1 MSEKKQNYK
10 GSIDLAITTLLDL
23 SGITDE
29 DERKSTREG
38 IREQIDEEIKNELY
52 PKLLEMDLPDIR
64 KEWEEEEKLKTA
76 EENKKHI
83 KTLVMETIFIGFLL
97 GLFVNQVTEI
107 ISNSKGVPNINLH
120 MTYMWTIGLGIS
132 IFLSIVFL
140 WFKTV
145 KKIKKKEK

>member
-29 DERKSTREG
+29 DERKITREG

-64 KEWEEEEKLKTA
+64 KEWEEEEELKTA

>member
-38 IREQIDEEIKNELY
+38 IREQIDGEIKNELY

-64 KEWEEEEKLKTA
+64 KEWEEEQRLKTA

-83 KTLVMETIFIGFLL
+83 QNLLMETVFIGFLL

-107 ISNSKGVPNINLH
+107 ISNSKGYPNINLR
-120 MTYMWTIGLGIS
+120 MTYIWTIGLGIS

>member
-38 IREQIDEEIKNELY
+38 IREQIDGEIKNELY

-64 KEWEEEEKLKTA
+64 KEWEEEQRLKTA

-83 KTLVMETIFIGFLL
+83 QNLLMETVFIGFLL

-107 ISNSKGVPNINLH
+107 ISNSKGYPNINLR

>member
-29 DERKSTREG
+29 DERKITREG
-38 IREQIDEEIKNELY
+38 IREQIDGEIKNELY

>member
-38 IREQIDEEIKNELY
+38 IREQIDGEIKNELY

-64 KEWEEEEKLKTA
+64 KEWEEEQRLKTA

-83 KTLVMETIFIGFLL
+83 QNLLMETVFIGFLL

-107 ISNSKGVPNINLH
+107 ISNSKGYPNRNLR